1 MTVTILLIRHAA
13 HADLGQILSGR
24 TVGGPLTEAGV
35 EQAHQLGAR
44 LAAEPIASVHTSP
57 VRRARQTAE
66 YVAAVHG
73 QEPLLAEE
81 LNEIDFGVWAG
92 RAFADLERDPAWTR
106 WNEQRADAG
115 APNGEMMKQVQLRV
129 WTYLQAAAR
138 RFPGKIVAMVSH
150 CDPIRAAI
158 TAVLGL
164 SLDNLL
170 RIEVAPASVSR
181 IEVGEW
187 GARVLSL
194 NEVRA

>member
-1 MTVTILLIRHAA
+1 
-13 HADLGQILSGR
+13 
-24 TVGGPLTEAGV
+24 
-35 EQAHQLGAR
+35 
-44 LAAEPIASVHTSP
+44 
-57 VRRARQTAE
+57 
-66 YVAAVHG
+66 
-73 QEPLLAEE
+73 LLAEE